1 MLQKRKIKSQTM
13 VITVSKDVITD
24 KAISLLNFSNES
36 LTTWT
41 EVATTSGDLAAF
53 LSELY
58 NESAFILSKEGEIFH
73 LDESTRK
80 NITDRTLE
88 EGINTSSVLAKKFTL
103 YEMNSFPAP
112 AAARTYKKIDPDYFL
127 HNKVFGKTLKY
138 LVAWKNICGCIL
150 AESAF
155 FSQAHLLEAR
165 TDIDACLEM
174 AAQFYYKQSFQ
185 ILRGFLENA
194 VLPVYFCD
202 RPNEFEKWRSNN
214 YHTPPLRGKDKWGKD
229 GILNSLEKS
238 GLITNEL
245 SKNVSSLYGQLNGSI
260 HGTEKYLIHKG
271 VHKNAWSGLL
281 FKEQDFLNWC
291 TAISKSVEL
300 GAKLLQIN
308 VKQLMSLRGLTNT
321 VCTTCHN
328 DKNLKLEEF
337 IFGGRNFKR
346 YSCHIC
352 GHQSTFDDDG
362 NLSHTLTEYE

>member
-80 NITDRTLE
+80 NITDRRLE
-88 EGINTSSVLAKKFTL
+88 EGIDASSILAEKFTV
-103 YEMNSFPAP
+103 YTMNSVPAP
-112 AAARTYKKIDPDYFL
+112 AAARTYKKIAPDYFL
-127 HNKVFGKTLKY
+127 YNKIFGKTLKY
-138 LVAWKNICGCIL
+138 LVAWENVYSNIL
-150 AESAF
+150 ADSAF
-155 FSQAHLLEAR
+155 FSQAHLLEAS
-165 TDIDACLEM
+165 TDIGACVEM
-174 AAQFYYKQSFQ
+174 AAQLYYKQSFQ

-194 VLPVYFCD
+194 VLPVHFCD
-202 RPNEFEKWRSNN
+202 QPNEFEKWRSNN
-214 YHTPPLRGKDKWGKD
+214 YRTPQLRGKDGL
-229 GILNSLEKS
+229 LNRLEKS

-245 SKNVSSLYGQLNGSI
+245 NINVSNLYEQLNGSI
-260 HGTEKYLIHKG
+260 HGGEKYLIHKG

-281 FKEQDFLNWC
+281 FKEQDFLDWC
-291 TAISKSVEL
+291 TAISKSVEV
-300 GAKLLQIN
+300 GIKLLQIN
-308 VKQLMSLRGLTNT
+308 VKQLMNLRGSNNT

-328 DKNLKLEEF
+328 EKNLKLEEF
-337 IFGGRNFKR
+337 IFGSRNFKR
-346 YSCHIC
+346 YFCHIC

-362 NLSHTLTEYE
+362 NLSHTVTEYEQ